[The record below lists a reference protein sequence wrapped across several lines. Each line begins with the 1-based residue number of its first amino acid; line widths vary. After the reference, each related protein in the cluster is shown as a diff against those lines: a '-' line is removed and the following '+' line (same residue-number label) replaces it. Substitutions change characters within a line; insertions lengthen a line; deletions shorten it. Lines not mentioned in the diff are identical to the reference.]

1 VTKIVIFKDD
11 NSTFIPIIEGRIN
24 SQAKTHK
31 KCISSLKK
39 HKNIIYVSII
49 ILLAIINVCQTFLLV
64 GKKNNF
70 PTTFL
75 RFLEADYG
83 GAETKFDKKLGCSV
97 PIEAMLMKR
106 TIRETNEIQFTQEE
120 KIINEY
126 LEDPTNIITENTYNG
141 AAKESMLL
149 GLYFDYPGILE
160 VSAITEDG
168 TSISL
173 QHIEFIEYLDL
184 SSIHYELDQPITIY
198 VTADEKYV
206 TNEFVFR
213 IAIHNVSYR

>member
-1 VTKIVIFKDD
+1 MTKIVIFKDD

-24 SQAKTHK
+24 SRAKTHK

-75 RFLEADYG
+75 RFLEAEYG
-83 GAETKFDKKLGCSV
+83 GAETKFDEKLGYSV

-126 LEDPTNIITENTYNG
+126 LEDPTNIITVNTYNG

-213 IAIHNVSYR
+213 IAIHEL

>member
-1 VTKIVIFKDD
+1 M
-11 NSTFIPIIEGRIN
+11 
-24 SQAKTHK
+24 
-31 KCISSLKK
+31 
-39 HKNIIYVSII
+39 
-49 ILLAIINVCQTFLLV
+49 
-64 GKKNNF
+64 
-70 PTTFL
+70 
-75 RFLEADYG
+75 EADYG

-126 LEDPTNIITENTYNG
+126 LEDPTNIITVNTYNG

-213 IAIHNVSYR
+213 IAIHEL